1 MAVCASLLLSFPHCE
16 NNSHNVMRMACEEK
30 SQGMCDVCGSYT
42 RECVCV
48 GAVKRIC
55 ERVSGCVQQI
65 AARMLLQVENEKL
78 CFIKEKI
85 VVYVKNL
92 LKIGRIAVEKE
103 KIKARNGKDKKIGL
117 DNMFKKRE
125 RERKIKNESEPHMKR
140 ERNILKGRVGTL
152 AKWLS

>member
-42 RECVCV
+42 REWVCV

-92 LKIGRIAVEKE
+92 LKIG
-103 KIKARNGKDKKIGL
+103 L